1 MRESVSGEV
10 TFPEMD
16 PDLFE
21 CVIKFVYTGD
31 IELTIDNGVEILS
44 IASVLQIKMLQQI
57 CEDFLYPHITSEN
70 CLKIWK
76 LAVFNSQ

>member
-1 MRESVSGEV
+1 MFCSGMRESVSGEV

-31 IELTIDNGVEILS
+31 IELTRFPQNFCRFS
-44 IASVLQIKMLQQI
+44 KS
-57 CEDFLYPHITSEN
+57 FSSH
-70 CLKIWK
+70 
-76 LAVFNSQ
+76 